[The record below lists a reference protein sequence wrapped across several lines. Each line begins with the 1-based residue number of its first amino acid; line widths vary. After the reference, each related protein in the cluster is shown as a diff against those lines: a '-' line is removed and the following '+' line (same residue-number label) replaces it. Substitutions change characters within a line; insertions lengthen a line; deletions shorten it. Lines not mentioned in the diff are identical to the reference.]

1 MLIFRC
7 KALKNANQ
15 TEKNASIYS
24 CMPGFSIPVQ
34 IIESRQGRTIEH
46 EYEHNAAIHRVVQ
59 HFYNDSLEE
68 FHRGKEGNPRR
79 I

>member
-1 MLIFRC
+1 
-7 KALKNANQ
+7 
-15 TEKNASIYS
+15 
-24 CMPGFSIPVQ
+24 MPGFSIPVQ

-68 FHRGKEGNPRR
+68 NSTGGRREILAVFEVKENGTCENS
-79 I
+79 